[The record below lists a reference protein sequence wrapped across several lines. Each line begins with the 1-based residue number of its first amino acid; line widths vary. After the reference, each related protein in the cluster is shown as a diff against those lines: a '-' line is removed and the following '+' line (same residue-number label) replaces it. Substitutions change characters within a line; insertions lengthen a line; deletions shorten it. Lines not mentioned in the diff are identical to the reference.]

1 MKVVIF
7 CGGRGMRL
15 ESGNF
20 SERLPKPMASIGGR
34 PLLWHIMSYYAH
46 FGHSAASCSASVT
59 AAAAIRDYFSEPE
72 FERNGWEIEFLETGL
87 DVEHR
92 RALRGGTRL
101 DRRGRLP
108 HVLRRHAH
116 RRRRCRR
123 WSATREESGKLGS
136 LLAVPPNY
144 TFNVVTSDEHD
155 VVTGFHDVAD
165 SPLWIN
171 GGFFVFDRR
180 VFDYVQDGDDMP
192 EILGRLIADRELLA
206 IKYDGFWSPMDTLK
220 DRERLEGLVRERP
233 RHLAG
238 LGARPRMLTARP
250 RGRPRAAG
258 RARHRRPRRRH
269 RAGLRRHAAAAGSRG
284 AELELTWVVL
294 SAAGAR
300 A

>member
-46 FGHSAASCSASVT
+46 FGHRRFVLCLGT
-59 AAAAIRDYFSEPE
+59 AAAASATTSASRSSSATAGRSSSSRPGSTRASASASRRQRDSIDED
-72 FERNGWEIEFLETGL
+72 IFLTSYGDTL
-87 DVEHR
+87 TD
-92 RALRGGTRL
+92 A
-101 DRRGRLP
+101 DLP
-108 HVLRRHAH
+108 TLVR
-116 RRRRCRR
+116 
-123 WSATREESGKLGS
+123 TREESGKLGS

-220 DRERLEGLVRERP
+220 DRERLEGLVRD
-233 RHLAG
+233 G
-238 LGARPRMLTARP
+238 
-250 RGRPRAAG
+250 RGIWQVWAP
-258 RARHRRPRRRH
+258 
-269 RAGLRRHAAAAGSRG
+269 
-284 AELELTWVVL
+284 
-294 SAAGAR
+294 AR
-300 A
+300 AC

>member
-46 FGHSAASCSASVT
+46 FGHRRFVLCLGYRGGG
-59 AAAAIRDYFSEPE
+59 IRDHFRKPE
-72 FERNGWEIEFLETGL
+72 FKRNGWEIEFLETGL
-87 DVEHR
+87 DASIGERFAAARDSIDEDVFLTSYGDTLTD
-92 RALRGGTRL
+92 A
-101 DRRGRLP
+101 DLP
-108 HVLRRHAH
+108 TLIR
-116 RRRRCRR
+116 
-123 WSATREESGKLGS
+123 TREESGKLGS

-144 TFNVVTSDEHD
+144 TFNVVTSDEND

-180 VFDYVQDGDDMP
+180 VFDYVQEGDDMP

-206 IKYDGFWSPMDTLK
+206 IKYDGFWSPMDKLK
-220 DRERLEGLVRERP
+220 DRERLEGLVRD
-233 RHLAG
+233 
-238 LGARPRMLTARP
+238 
-250 RGRPRAAG
+250 GRSIWQVWAP
-258 RARHRRPRRRH
+258 
-269 RAGLRRHAAAAGSRG
+269 
-284 AELELTWVVL
+284 
-294 SAAGAR
+294 AR
-300 A
+300 AC